1 MNSTIFRKIVIAFS
15 WLVLWQIVAL
25 VVNDPIVLV
34 GPIETIST
42 LYKKLFDT
50 EFLLSVLSSVFRISV
65 GFVMAFFVAVILS
78 FLSYKNKL
86 FSDILNPVVTLMK
99 TVPVASV
106 VILLLIWFGSEWLTP
121 LIIFAVVFPIIYVNT
136 LEGFNN
142 VPNKMLEMCKVFKV
156 GVTPKFMHVYRPN
169 IAPFVL
175 SGIKLAV
182 GMAFKSGVAA
192 EVIGL
197 PKFSIGE
204 GMYMSKIYFDTAGVF
219 AWTLCIILLSVLF
232 EKIIITLARTFFRTG
247 GR

>member
-1 MNSTIFRKIVIAFS
+1 MIWIKLRWEVIYLQMNSTIFRKIVIAFS

-25 VVNDPIVLV
+25 VVNDPIILV

-50 EFLLSVLSSVFRISV
+50 EFLLSVLSSVLRISV

-121 LIIFAVVFPIIYVNT
+121 LIILLWFFQ
-136 LEGFNN
+136 
-142 VPNKMLEMCKVFKV
+142 
-156 GVTPKFMHVYRPN
+156 
-169 IAPFVL
+169 
-175 SGIKLAV
+175 S
-182 GMAFKSGVAA
+182 
-192 EVIGL
+192 
-197 PKFSIGE
+197 
-204 GMYMSKIYFDTAGVF
+204 YM
-219 AWTLCIILLSVLF
+219 
-232 EKIIITLARTFFRTG
+232 
-247 GR
+247 